1 MYHVSFINSNHTYF
15 INNNINYNSATQAY
29 FMIFVNYIIIYLAI
43 LHINYIMIETTRE
56 ANIYSGTRAIG
67 ILTKIRAKCEKCW
80 GSLKNA
86 TVPNTGRQATAVYL
100 CECDATDVWLRT
112 RANHFPSHAKVLT
125 SPRRRS
131 VREEI
136 VVWKRERE
144 RARVFPPFFIFS
156 FFGNFFSLHFFSPSF
171 ARSRSDFSTPSS
183 KPKLC
188 YSLALCFPRE
198 SAHYVVSCRKAKPW
212 LLILLHNPLES
223 NSRSRKHN
231 SR

>member
-1 MYHVSFINSNHTYF
+1 
-15 INNNINYNSATQAY
+15 
-29 FMIFVNYIIIYLAI
+29 
-43 LHINYIMIETTRE
+43 MIETTRE
-56 ANIYSGTRAIG
+56 TNIYSGTRAIG

-86 TVPNTGRQATAVYL
+86 TVPTTGRQATAVYL

-112 RANHFPSHAKVLT
+112 RANHFPSHEKVLT

-136 VVWKRERE
+136 AVYERE

-171 ARSRSDFSTPSS
+171 ARSRSGLIFPPPRRNRSSVTPSPFVS
-183 KPKLC
+183 HAK
-188 YSLALCFPRE
+188 ALITLFR
-198 SAHYVVSCRKAKPW
+198 VGR
-212 LLILLHNPLES
+212 
-223 NSRSRKHN
+223 RSRGY
-231 SR
+231 